1 MQSSNAVCLMQR
13 ALAAAPAPVSAP
25 PAPAQ
30 APAPEPNAAQAPAPA
45 PFALAAPLAALIN
58 PKKGAGLMNFGNVN
72 AALGDAR
79 LAWTYNWWYSLV
91 GAQLQILL
99 PQSSQMP
106 QGPPQSQSQRIQ
118 HNMGAITISL
128 GNS

>member
-1 MQSSNAVCLMQR
+1 MQSSNAVCLMQS
-13 ALAAAPAPVSAP
+13 AVAAAPAPVSAP

-58 PKKGAGLMNFGNVN
+58 PKKGAGMMNFGNVN
-72 AALGDAR
+72 AALSDAR

-91 GAQLQILL
+91 GAQLQTLSPQTSEV
-99 PQSSQMP
+99 PQST
-106 QGPPQSQSQRIQ
+106 PQSQQ
-118 HNMGAITISL
+118 HWI
-128 GNS
+128 